1 MTRDTQPVT
10 TLKIEPFDPD
20 VHDRTAFSCG
30 ADQIDNFLKFT
41 AKKHQRG
48 DFARVWVAVADR
60 NPNVLGYYSI
70 NSHAIETGQLPRK
83 FAKHAPNH
91 GGVGAVYI
99 SMFGVQSS
107 AQGKGIGTLL
117 IADALKRI
125 ARISDDL
132 GIFAVVLDVL
142 DEGGAEKVET
152 RQAFYKRLGFIEFP
166 SQPLR
171 MFLPVA
177 TIRAGLA

>member
-1 MTRDTQPVT
+1 MTRDTEPVT
-10 TLKIEPFDPD
+10 TLKIEPFDPE
-20 VHDRTAFSCG
+20 VHDRAAFSCG

-41 AKKHQRG
+41 AKKHQQG
-48 DFARVWVAVADR
+48 DFARVWVAVADQ
-60 NPNVLGYYSI
+60 NSTVLGYYSI
-70 NSHAIETGQLPRK
+70 NSHSIEAHQLPQK
-83 FAKHAPNH
+83 FTKRAPNH
-91 GGVGAVYI
+91 GGIGAAYI
-99 SMFGVQSS
+99 SMFGVETS

-142 DEGGAEKVET
+142 DDGDAERVGQ